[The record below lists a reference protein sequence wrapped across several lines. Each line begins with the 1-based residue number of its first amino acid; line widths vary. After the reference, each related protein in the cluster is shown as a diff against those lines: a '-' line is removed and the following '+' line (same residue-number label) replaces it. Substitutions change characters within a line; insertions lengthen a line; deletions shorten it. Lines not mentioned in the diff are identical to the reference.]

1 MSGAGR
7 GRVFGFSS
15 RAQNVAAP
23 LLLMA
28 LILAGWELIVHAFTI
43 PAYVLPP
50 PTAIVAKIF
59 QDWRIIFPHL
69 QVTLF
74 EIIAGYALAAVVG
87 FFLSI
92 AIVYSNSFRR
102 GVLPLIVAAQTIP
115 VIAIAP
121 ILVIWFGYNYVPRI
135 IITALVA
142 FFPLTISIVT
152 GLQSLSVEFIDFFR
166 SLNATGFQIFVKLRM
181 PAALPNV
188 FAGLKVATTLAV
200 VGATI
205 SEWVGASAGLGYL
218 MAQDSAQLNTTRVF
232 SSLVVLGLCGMAFFA
247 SVGLVERL
255 CMPWVYGRLHLSWFG
270 QRTSTTNR
278 SAETDDASTRAN

>member
-1 MSGAGR
+1 MSRSKR
-7 GRVFGFSS
+7 GKSLLGSS
-15 RAQNVAAP
+15 AALDVAAP
-23 LLLMA
+23 LSLM
-28 LILAGWELIVHAFTI
+28 LFILACWELAVHLFDI
-43 PAYVLPP
+43 PAFVLPP
-50 PTAIVAKIF
+50 PSEIVVKIF
-59 QDWRIIFPHL
+59 TDRAIIFPHL

-74 EIIAGYALAAVVG
+74 EIVCGYALAVVVG
-87 FFLSI
+87 FLLSI
-92 AIVYSNSFRR
+92 AIVYSNAFRR

-152 GLQSLSVEFIDFFR
+152 GMQSLSQELINFFR
-166 SLNATGFQIFVKLRM
+166 SLNATPLQIFLKLRL
-181 PAALPNV
+181 PAALPNI

-218 MAQDSAQLNTTRVF
+218 MAQDSAQLNTARVF
-232 SSLVVLGLCGMAFFA
+232 SSLVVLGLCGMAFFG
-247 SVGLVERL
+247 SVGLIERL
-255 CMPWVYGRLHLSWFG
+255 CMPWQHGRLKLNWLR
-270 QRTSTTNR
+270 QK
-278 SAETDDASTRAN
+278 SAAKNGAGDTGESDTREK

>member
-1 MSGAGR
+1 MSELQLSR
-7 GRVFGFSS
+7 SS
-15 RAQNVAAP
+15 RARNVAAP
-23 LLLMA
+23 LLLMT
-28 LILAGWELIVHAFTI
+28 LILAAWEAAVHVFAV

-50 PTAIVAKIF
+50 PTEIVARIYT
-59 QDWRIIFPHL
+59 DRMIIFPHL

-74 EIIAGYALAAVVG
+74 EILAGYLLAAVVG
-87 FFLSI
+87 FLLSI
-92 AIVYSNSFRR
+92 AIVYSNAFRR

-152 GLQSLSVEFIDFFR
+152 GLQSLSAEFIDFFR
-166 SLNATGFQIFVKLRM
+166 SLNATGLQIFLKLRL

-255 CMPWVYGRLHLSWFG
+255 CMPWVHGRLGPSLFG
-270 QRTSTTNR
+270 QRSSAAR
-278 SAETDDASTRAN
+278 SADANGAGAS